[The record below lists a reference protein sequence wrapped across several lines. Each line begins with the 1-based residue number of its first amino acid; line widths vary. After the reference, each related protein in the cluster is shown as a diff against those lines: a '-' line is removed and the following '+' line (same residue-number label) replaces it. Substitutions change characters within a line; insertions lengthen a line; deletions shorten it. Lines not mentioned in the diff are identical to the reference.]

1 MGTRNAILVWGG
13 YLVGGNTT
21 VIEPGGCAWPTG
33 YRLGRVHVL
42 LQPRG
47 LEQVDGVTV
56 PAGWHAAEP
65 PPGFGYAALI
75 GVLSSDGVLGKIPAS
90 FAASAVI
97 PSLRGICRDDGRNQW
112 DRILF
117 NYPVVLHEPGREI

>member
-1 MGTRNAILVWGG
+1 
-13 YLVGGNTT
+13 LVGGNTT

-33 YRLGRVHVL
+33 YRLGRVYVL

-65 PPGFGYAALI
+65 PPGLGCAALI
-75 GVLSSDGVLGKIPAS
+75 GALSSDGVLARFPPRSQPVPLSLAS
-90 FAASAVI
+90 GEFAATTDAISGIESFSTI
-97 PSLRGICRDDGRNQW
+97 PLFYMRPEGRFTRGTKIEF
-112 DRILF
+112 DRA
-117 NYPVVLHEPGREI
+117 